1 MALSASKLLVPIVN
15 VVEQLY
21 PEYGVFYLNRENES
35 QLQVPDVFLGLSR
48 EMSVINSAV
57 TSEQEALR
65 AR

>member
-1 MALSASKLLVPIVN
+1 VALSASKLLVPIVN
-15 VVEQLY
+15 AVEQLY
-21 PEYGVFYLNRENES
+21 PECGVFYLNRENES

>member
-21 PEYGVFYLNRENES
+21 PECGVFYLNRENES
-35 QLQVPDVFLGLSR
+35 QLQVLDVFLGLSR